1 MKNHSKDLAGKHL
14 QQQLL
19 LLKCKEIFRD
29 PVAGIVLIT
38 SDFI

>member
-1 MKNHSKDLAGKHL
+1 MKNHSKDLTGKHL

-29 PVAGIVLIT
+29 LVVLIT